1 MIKLTEILDEYK
13 INKPVTYKY
22 KIGEIVR
29 ELYGDEESCK
39 ILDRRPNWEAV
50 EKNPVEKK
58 YIFQR
63 IFYLDPDPV
72 EDDNTMNEPWYL
84 IQWLEHNKDATPVW
98 WIEEEL
104 QPYNNIDEYK
114 INKPVTYKYKIG
126 EIVREIAGDE
136 EVGEILD
143 RRPNWAAVKANPI
156 EYNYIRPALV
166 FDKEYSEENEPW
178 YLFKVL
184 ENDVTLWYTE
194 SELQPYSLNESI
206 ITNTNN
212 EKKTISIDG
221 YDNVSYKFM
230 PNTNFVEL
238 RIDNSPQYRS
248 QHDDALGYYPDSSTF
263 SNIFKEKI
271 LNKIVKYLRD
281 NKVKA
286 IIIDDTILMT
296 NVNTINE
303 NIDEYKVNTPDRGYK
318 IADWVYKYF
327 TEDPYDYDHE
337 KAEVELGP
345 DEAMAMGILWRNMN
359 IFDKNN
365 VTVGDIERWRNEPGS
380 NLEDST
386 EDEIIHYLTSLVLI
400 KKAQSLNEYKINKPS
415 ESIPTAF
422 TNQIKDA
429 INRHIIS
436 NVKEYTDENGNPV
449 VEFIK
454 DEKYGTHDAII
465 EFIKEHMV
473 VNHYEFEKDGKE
485 IIASPL
491 NASTISDEDVLDYL
505 NSNADLKSYI
515 NKVIWK
521 AYFETVDIGDI
532 RNKVLKNISI
542 EASELNSYYN
552 TDNYFDVY
560 VPLVMNKVLDYYID
574 PIEIFE
580 ENDFVQQVNN
590 TLLKSNFINEYKINK
605 PAPKY
610 ITPVPNYKGAEY
622 ISELGID
629 SGYRIRPT
637 TYKNFKEIIK
647 NDFNEWIEMYWDQF
661 KDYTDDQILDIII
674 NKFGYITFNTEEEA
688 EDYFEFLDYVES
700 DDEDNASQE
709 EKQQIYNSIDTADN
723 TIWKVWP
730 KPQFLNELNEYK
742 INSPNR
748 NKYISIET
756 DEDGNKYYVID
767 KGLIHSY
774 LESVIDPEFIDS
786 VETFMDDDEGW
797 EESTLNGLSD
807 FNIENSTGE
816 EIEDFATSEM
826 SFFLTSH
833 PDEFPYKDGLNE
845 YKINKPNSE
854 KYRISWYEGSNQFA
868 QEKIETTLSNAER
881 IAINKLKT
889 QYQYRKSYEYW
900 AVIEQ
905 NLGDD
910 MISRFDDT
918 ERIMLNPE
926 PDGLYVSI
934 KVYDKDKMGFV
945 ITKTIKL

>member
-22 KIGEIVR
+22 KVGDTVR
-29 ELYGDEESCK
+29 EAAS
-39 ILDRRPNWEAV
+39 
-50 EKNPVEKK
+50 
-58 YIFQR
+58 
-63 IFYLDPDPV
+63 
-72 EDDNTMNEPWYL
+72 
-84 IQWLEHNKDATPVW
+84 
-98 WIEEEL
+98 
-104 QPYNNIDEYK
+104 
-114 INKPVTYKYKIG
+114 
-126 EIVREIAGDE
+126 DE

-156 EYNYIRPALV
+156 EYNYTRPALV

-184 ENDVTLWYTE
+184 ENDITLWYTE

-230 PNTNFVEL
+230 PNTKFVEL
-238 RIDNSPQYRS
+238 RIDKSPQYRL
-248 QHDDALGYYPDSSTF
+248 QHDDALGYYPDGSLM
-263 SNIFKEKI
+263 SNAFKESA
-271 LNKIVKYLRD
+271 LNKIVKHLRER
-281 NKVKA
+281 NIKA
-286 IIIDDTILMT
+286 IVIDDFILMT
-296 NVNTINE
+296 DVNTINE

-327 TEDPYDYDHE
+327 TEDPYELDWD
-337 KAEVELGP
+337 KAEYHLGP
-345 DEAMAMGILWRNMN
+345 NSDELNALTILYFNMN
-359 IFDKNN
+359 IFERNT
-365 VTVGDIERWRNEPGS
+365 VTKDDIERWRNAHDS
-380 NLEDST
+380 NLKDNT
-386 EDEIIHYLTSLVLI
+386 VDEILEYLLGMVLI
-400 KKAQSLNEYKINKPS
+400 NKTQSLNEYKINKPS
-415 ESIPTAF
+415 EPIPTAF
-422 TNQIKDA
+422 TDQVKDA
-429 INRHIIS
+429 INRHILS

-491 NASTISDEDVLDYL
+491 NVSTINDEDVLDYL
-505 NSNADLKSYI
+505 NSNTDLKSYI

-521 AYFETVDIGDI
+521 AYFEAVDIGDI
-532 RNKVLKNISI
+532 RNKVLNYISK
-542 EASELNSYYN
+542 EAGELNYYN
-552 TDNYFDVY
+552 NTDDYFDVY
-560 VPLVMNKVLDYYID
+560 IPLVMNKVLDYYID

-605 PAPKY
+605 PAK
-610 ITPVPNYKGAEY
+610 TYKIANWVKNVYDTDDDYDYDEIKAEY
-622 ISELGID
+622 GEDEADAARNLNDMVDLNKEKFINLTIVKKWLEREEVEEMMEDGTTPEDVIKFLLEFGAIIDPNELNEYKINK
-629 SGYRIRPT
+629 PAK
-637 TYKNFKEIIK
+637 TYKIADWVKYEYGSRDYNHVSRLFGEDVADACLMLNDIVDISQVETVNTSEIDTWLKSEIGR
-647 NDFNEWIEMYWDQF
+647 NIWIGE
-661 KDYTDDQILDIII
+661 LDGLI
-674 NKFGYITFNTEEEA
+674 
-688 EDYFEFLDYVES
+688 EFLLKTDVIRDS
-700 DDEDNASQE
+700 N
-709 EKQQIYNSIDTADN
+709 KI
-723 TIWKVWP
+723 
-730 KPQFLNELNEYK
+730 NEYK

-797 EESTLNGLSD
+797 EESMLNGLSD
-807 FNIENSTGE
+807 FDIENSTGE

>member
-13 INKPVTYKY
+13 VNKPVTYKY
-22 KIGEIVR
+22 KVGEIVR

-63 IFYLDPDPV
+63 IFYPDPDPV

-194 SELQPYSLNESI
+194 SELQPYSLNENI

-230 PNTNFVEL
+230 PNTKFVEL
-238 RIDNSPQYRS
+238 RIDKSPQYRS
-248 QHDDALGYYPDSSTF
+248 QHDDALGYYPDNSLM
-263 SNIFKEKI
+263 SNTFKESI
-271 LNKIVKYLRD
+271 LNKIVKRLRERG
-281 NKVKA
+281 VKA
-286 IIIDDTILMT
+286 IVIDDAILMT
-296 NVNTINE
+296 NVNSINE

-380 NLEDST
+380 NLKDST

-400 KKAQSLNEYKINKPS
+400 KKAQSLNEYKINKPT
-415 ESIPTAF
+415 ESLPTGF
-422 TNQIKDA
+422 MDDVKDT
-429 INRHIIS
+429 INRHIVS
-436 NVKEYTDENGNPV
+436 LVKEYTDENGDPAA
-449 VEFIK
+449 EFVK

-465 EFIKEHMV
+465 EFIREHMV

-491 NASTISDEDVLDYL
+491 NVSTISDEDVLDYL
-505 NSNADLKSYI
+505 NDNTELKRYI

-521 AYFETVDIGDI
+521 SYFETVDIGDV
-532 RNKVLKNISI
+532 RNKVFNYIKTKEHSDVPHQR
-542 EASELNSYYN
+542 N
-552 TDNYFDVY
+552 TQDYFDVY

-590 TLLKSNFINEYKINK
+590 TLLKSDFINEYKVNK
-605 PAPKY
+605 PAK
-610 ITPVPNYKGAEY
+610 
-622 ISELGID
+622 
-629 SGYRIRPT
+629 
-637 TYKNFKEIIK
+637 TYKIADWVKYEYGSRDYNHVSRLFGEDVADACLMLNDIVDISQVETVNTSEIDTWLKSEIGR
-647 NDFNEWIEMYWDQF
+647 NIWIGE
-661 KDYTDDQILDIII
+661 LDGLI
-674 NKFGYITFNTEEEA
+674 
-688 EDYFEFLDYVES
+688 EFLLKTDVIRDS
-700 DDEDNASQE
+700 N
-709 EKQQIYNSIDTADN
+709 KI
-723 TIWKVWP
+723 
-730 KPQFLNELNEYK
+730 NEYK
-742 INSPNR
+742 INSPKR

-756 DEDGNKYYVID
+756 DEDGGKYYVLD
-767 KGLIHSY
+767 QDLIRDY
-774 LESVIDPEFIDS
+774 LNSVIDPEFIVS
-786 VETFMDDDEGW
+786 VDTFMDDDEGY
-797 EESTLNGLSD
+797 SD
-807 FNIENSTGE
+807 SAPSSFTKEDIKNISGKDVENWITAKVSYW
-816 EIEDFATSEM
+816 
-826 SFFLTSH
+826 LTSS
-833 PDEFPYKDGLNE
+833 PDKFPYKDGLNE

-945 ITKTIKL
+945 TTKTIKL